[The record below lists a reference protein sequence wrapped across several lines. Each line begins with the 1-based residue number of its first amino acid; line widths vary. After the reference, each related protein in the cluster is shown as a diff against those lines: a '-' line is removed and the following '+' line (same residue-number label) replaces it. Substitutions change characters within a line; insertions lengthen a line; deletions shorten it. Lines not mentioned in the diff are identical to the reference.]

1 MKAIGKTPVK
11 HSTNGTA
18 PKAKTAGH
26 RPPARKHA
34 AAPAPV
40 EQVVVEEPVVAR
52 EPATVEEAGV
62 AAEAVTMTADA
73 VASVSPASAAQ
84 TLPATP
90 PSEGEGTTDPEG
102 DDEAQAPVVK
112 QKQRVDYYRMV
123 ALVRRQI
130 DSVRALDPLLAAL
143 LAERGVTTAYLT
155 SLESQLEATLMALE
169 TRQAKMKAAQDAGVA
184 VERAKFIV
192 QDALGT
198 LRIVGRTV
206 AAEGIEGDLTQ
217 LHLNDPLPR
226 AMDLLIL
233 QARAAFEGAQA
244 EPYASLLATA
254 AYPPEAVEAA
264 LTAITVLEQLDLARG
279 LAQKEAMQ
287 ATENRDRAMRDLR
300 RAVRPLRAQMRAV
313 LRRHPEFVTPLGF

>member
-1 MKAIGKTPVK
+1 MKAIGSTPVK

-18 PKAKTAGH
+18 PKTKTTGH
-26 RPPARKHA
+26 RAPARKHA

-40 EQVVVEEPVVAR
+40 EQAVVEEPVV
-52 EPATVEEAGV
+52 VKEAV
-62 AAEAVTMTADA
+62 VAEAATMSADA
-73 VASVSPASAAQ
+73 VASVPSAPAAQ
-84 TLPATP
+84 TLPETP

-102 DDEAQAPVVK
+102 DDEEQAPVVK
-112 QKQRVDYYRMV
+112 QKQRVEYYRMV

-130 DSVRALDPLLAAL
+130 DSVRALDPVLAAL

-155 SLESQLEATLMALE
+155 NLESQLEVTLLALE

-184 VERAKFIV
+184 MERAKFIV

-264 LTAITVLEQLDLARG
+264 LTAITVLEQLALARG

-287 ATENRDRAMRDLR
+287 ATENRDRVMRDLR
-300 RAVRPLRAQMRAV
+300 RMVRPLRAQMRAV